1 MLMMLVIAYDVDT
14 TNSAGARRLRKV
26 AKLCERNGMRVQ
38 SSVFEVLLDSAQLTV
53 LKCELE
59 KIICPETDSIR
70 IYRLGNSYQNK
81 IEVMGK
87 AAPVQAG
94 EPLLL

>member
-1 MLMMLVIAYDVDT
+1 MLLVIAYDVDT

-38 SSVFEVLLDSAQLTV
+38 NSVFEVLLDAAQLAA
-53 LKCELE
+53 LKAELE
-59 KIICPETDSIR
+59 KIIEPETDSVR
-70 IYRLGNSYQNK
+70 LYRLGNSYQNK

-94 EPLLL
+94 EPLLF